1 MPAAERALAPQPSTA
16 PAPRRIASQLEANGL
31 VTEVIEA
38 IDALEGLL
46 AEETALLKA
55 GRISQALD
63 LTEVKSGRA
72 GVYARLLQVVKG
84 NAVAL
89 ARFAPDGVQALKARH
104 GEFSATLALNETVLA
119 TVRAVSESMLREL
132 CEEAAPGQ
140 RLSTYG
146 PGLTHGRVR
155 PRQVPLAL
163 SVKL

>member
-1 MPAAERALAPQPSTA
+1 MPAAERALAPQPS
-16 PAPRRIASQLEANGL
+16 PPSSQRRITSTIEANGL
-31 VTEVIEA
+31 VAEVMEA
-38 IDALEGLL
+38 IEALEGLL

-63 LTEVKSGRA
+63 LTEVKSARA
-72 GVYARLLQVVKG
+72 GAYARLLQAVKG

-104 GEFSATLALNETVLA
+104 GDFSATLALNETVLA
-119 TVRAVSESMLREL
+119 TVRAVSEGLLRDL

-146 PGLTHGRVR
+146 PGLSRSR
-155 PRQVPLAL
+155 NAPRQVPLAL